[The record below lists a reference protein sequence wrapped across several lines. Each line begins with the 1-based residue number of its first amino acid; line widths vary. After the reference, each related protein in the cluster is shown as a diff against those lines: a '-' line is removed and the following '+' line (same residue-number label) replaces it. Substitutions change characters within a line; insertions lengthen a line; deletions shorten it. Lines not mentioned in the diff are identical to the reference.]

1 MFASRVPNKSNKL
14 AGQCA
19 AKLCTLLEAHL
30 CGCRYKWPDFSRL
43 HSSLAVLHK
52 AVRIKKANF
61 QRQDSRAADTRGS
74 LCSNHEGLIPS
85 PC

>member
-52 AVRIKKANF
+52 AVRIKGKKTNYPY
-61 QRQDSRAADTRGS
+61 DHILGS
-74 LCSNHEGLIPS
+74 PKSAQNNGLIPQN
-85 PC
+85 